1 MPRTPEHRPQCAC
14 PQQRAARA
22 QAAIRALLARRRRA
36 PLTAAE
42 RLELAEWQRE
52 WVAAWR
58 EGQYVTAA

>member
-1 MPRTPEHRPQCAC
+1 
-14 PQQRAARA
+14 
-22 QAAIRALLARRRRA
+22 
-36 PLTAAE
+36 LTAAE